1 MEVVQKTITEYLGKD
16 AAESSDDQSGDN
28 KKMLTK
34 GAMKIFEGL
43 KVSIPTDDLDM
54 SEVLNCNPSVK
65 SQLKSSDK
73 KTKPVKANLDKFGN
87 KLGLKVTKKKHI
99 QNRRSP
105 KSKSTEKILDIY
117 DFEETQDNTDVFSNN
132 ITDLKTFR
140 NQSKTV
146 SDLSNQLKQQT
157 NDVKDSFTYEVESL
171 SSFSTESS
179 DTLKKAKPKNITKKK
194 CMIMGRIFKNAF
206 KSKCDEPVQEMPPL
220 DHSKLVEEYVLNCPD
235 KKNSKITDIEMDVL
249 FDRLL
254 EPDQANT
261 GGAVLESLDNKKSAK
276 SLKQKPQK
284 NRKRRNEDSSD
295 DEFNITKGVKKR
307 NTKKNNKVDAGIN
320 LEQEL
325 KECIGVASRKSQR
338 KCTSGKQNVLV
349 EYWSSDESNFE
360 NFLEE
365 FAELTKNPATP
376 DEVAIQPTPLPE
388 PLPSSTPPALPE
400 PPQEEPPDQIVIPE
414 IKEPPPAIIDEE
426 TKTDATKP
434 RKLVAP
440 KRRKLITKPTKLKDK
455 QFTKHVSKEINTTD
469 SLVATRKKRNA
480 SDTLYYWSSSSDDEY
495 EDLIEIKPIREEE
508 DDEDRP
514 MQHGWI
520 VGDSPKKLV
529 TMLAQAKGKK
539 TETECVKEQGKKR
552 TSV

>member
-1 MEVVQKTITEYLGKD
+1 MMLSFLIEFSCRSKSDVAQKPITDYLEKD
-16 AAESSDDQSGDN
+16 DASESLDELSIDN

-54 SEVLNCNPSVK
+54 TEVLNCSPTTKAIITNGTKTESEKKVK
-65 SQLKSSDK
+65 TPL
-73 KTKPVKANLDKFGN
+73 NKFGN
-87 KLGLKVTKKKHI
+87 KLGLKVTKKKNL

-105 KSKSTEKILDIY
+105 KSNKNCDKVLDIY
-117 DFEETQDNTDVFSNN
+117 DFEETQDNTDVFTSN

-140 NQSKTV
+140 TQSKIV
-146 SDLSNQLKQQT
+146 DKKNKSAQ
-157 NDVKDSFTYEVESL
+157 DSFTYEVESL

-179 DTLKKAKPKNITKKK
+179 DTLKKSKLKNITKKK

-206 KSKCDEPVQEMPPL
+206 KSKCDDPVEDLPTV
-220 DHSKLVEEYVLNCPD
+220 DHSKLVEEYVIKCSTANSPD
-235 KKNSKITDIEMDVL
+235 EKKPSKITNVEMDML

-254 EPDQANT
+254 QETPNSVNQSQQQQQQE
-261 GGAVLESLDNKKSAK
+261 GKKPTAK
-276 SLKQKPQK
+276 IKKISK

-295 DEFNITKGVKKR
+295 DEFNINKGPRKR
-307 NTKKNNKVDAGIN
+307 NMKKNNKADDGIN
-320 LEQEL
+320 LELEL

-349 EYWSSDESNFE
+349 EYWSSDESSFE
-360 NFLEE
+360 TFLEE
-365 FAELTKNPATP
+365 LTASSPTVNQVNPIT
-376 DEVAIQPTPLPE
+376 ET
-388 PLPSSTPPALPE
+388 LPS
-400 PPQEEPPDQIVIPE
+400 IPE
-414 IKEPPPAIIDEE
+414 KVVENDPVNKLEE
-426 TKTDATKP
+426 TISSDINKK
-434 RKLVAP
+434 RKVSVP
-440 KRRKLITKPTKLKDK
+440 KRKKLLTNKQKLNNNRQDK
-455 QFTKHVSKEINTTD
+455 QFKKPIVTQEVSVVD

-480 SDTLYYWSSSSDDEY
+480 ADTLYYWSSSSDDELG
-495 EDLIEIKPIREEE
+495 DMIEVKPIREEDD

-539 TETECVKEQGKKR
+539 TDADCVKEQGKKR
-552 TSV
+552 TTV